1 MRGNCTIILRSHH
14 ILSSPPILEICG
26 NEEETNPKISTK
38 RLFVSGNARALRS
51 MSETRLPSAT
61 CRPPLDL
68 YSGASFSTRHPECSP
83 HLKLTNTRICL
94 PSFQARS
101 CKIEFTRSVSRICK
115 MSTFEPCC
123 DLTQA
128 GKPAS
133 RTRFN
138 TRSHHSNRRRTY
150 RRCRLFPKRRHSRQ
164 PRSQD
169 QGPNRCYLQGP
180 TCWYQDLLPRNRSGS
195 PDCRSYNLVAAELSP
210 Y

>member
-83 HLKLTNTRICL
+83 HLKLTNTRICDPTFQASQLMQDKVQEICVEDMQNVDIRTMLRPHASRQAGEPDQVQYPFPPLEPKKNVSKMSPVSQAPPL
-94 PSFQARS
+94 PSTALPR
-101 CKIEFTRSVSRICK
+101 
-115 MSTFEPCC
+115 
-123 DLTQA
+123 
-128 GKPAS
+128 
-133 RTRFN
+133 
-138 TRSHHSNRRRTY
+138 
-150 RRCRLFPKRRHSRQ
+150 
-164 PRSQD
+164 PRSKSLLFA
-169 QGPNRCYLQGP
+169 GPHMLVP
-180 TCWYQDLLPRNRSGS
+180 GS
-195 PDCRSYNLVAAELSP
+195 VTTKSFRKSRLSKL
-210 Y
+210 